1 LSTIALVLVLSA
13 AVAHAGWNLL
23 AKTATGGAV
32 FVWLVAATSAVLLTP
47 VAAVALAQGAGADL
61 GLEGVAFMAGSGALH
76 AGYFVLLQR
85 GYRVG
90 DLSLVYPLAR
100 GIGPLLAT
108 LAAIVLLEERPS
120 GLALA
125 GGAAIVVAVLSLAGG
140 PRRLRASGPEAA
152 EAVGYALATGVFIA
166 GYTLWD
172 KHAVGP
178 LGLSPI
184 LYFWGTVVANA
195 ALLTPVIVHR
205 SGELRET
212 WRANRGAA
220 LGVGILSPLA
230 YVLVLYALAT
240 APVSYVAPA
249 REVSI
254 LIGAALGTQ
263 LLAEGDV
270 GRRLACASAIVLG
283 IAALAIG

>member
-1 LSTIALVLVLSA
+1 M
-13 AVAHAGWNLL
+13 
-23 AKTATGGAV
+23 
-32 FVWLVAATSAVLLTP
+32 WLVAATSAVLMTP
-47 VAAVALAQGAGADL
+47 LAAVVLVRDGGSGLGA
-61 GLEGVAFMAGSGALH
+61 EGIAFMAGSGALH

-100 GIGPLLAT
+100 GSGPLLAT
-108 LAAIVLLEERPS
+108 VAAVAFLGERPTP
-120 GLALA
+120 LALA
-125 GGAAIVVAVLSLAGG
+125 GGAVIVLAVLSLAGS
-140 PRRLRASGPEAA
+140 PRRLAAAGPHAG

-172 KHAVGP
+172 KHAVDA

-184 LYFWGTVVANA
+184 VYFWGTTTSNA
-195 ALLTPVIVHR
+195 ALLTPVVLR
-205 SGELRET
+205 RPGVLRET
-212 WRANRGAA
+212 WRENRRAV
-220 LGVGILSPLA
+220 LGVSTLSPLA
-230 YVLVLYALAT
+230 YVLVLYALVT
-240 APVSYVAPA
+240 TPVSYVAPA

-254 LIGAALGTQ
+254 LIGAALGAQ

-270 GRRLACASAIVLG
+270 RRRLACASAIVVG